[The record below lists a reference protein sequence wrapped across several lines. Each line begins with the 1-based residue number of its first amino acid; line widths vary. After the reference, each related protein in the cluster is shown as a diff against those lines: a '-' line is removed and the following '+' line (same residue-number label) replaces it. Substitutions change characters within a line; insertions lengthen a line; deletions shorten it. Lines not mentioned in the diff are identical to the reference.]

1 MIKKKGSIFFTGALT
16 GVKNYAN
23 SSVFAMGKF
32 GFIGLVQSLARELH
46 PLNIHIGNFVIDGG
60 IGKESY
66 GENKMINPDSMAK
79 VYL

>member
-1 MIKKKGSIFFTGALT
+1 
-16 GVKNYAN
+16 
-23 SSVFAMGKF
+23 MGKF